1 MRALPFALV
10 LALVA
15 GCVNV
20 SWNRIGDR
28 FAPRPEDC
36 HIEYQ
41 YGDMTKLMALT
52 GSGYVQVGTI
62 TVVKGGDDFSEAMK
76 KRVRPIACEI
86 GGDAVMMVTSS
97 PGSFTTNYSYVMLT
111 VLRHQSAAF
120 GVTHAAP

>member
-1 MRALPFALV
+1 MRVVPLVLV

-41 YGDMTKLMALT
+41 YGDASKALAL
-52 GSGYVQVGTI
+52 GSSGYLQVGTI
-62 TVVKGGDDFSEAMK
+62 TVVKGGDDFSDAMK

-97 PGSFTTNYSYVMLT
+97 PGSFTTNYSYVMLM
-111 VLRHQSAAF
+111 VLRRQG
-120 GVTHAAP
+120 GVVGGRAPAP